1 MKTTRAGSGREY
13 KELKDLLSQDEYDT
27 AKGSVLNAHFT
38 SKEVITGIYAALQRF
53 GVRGNNK
60 ILEPAVGTGNF
71 FGFMP
76 KEISENARLYG
87 VELDEITGKIATKLY
102 PNANIQIK
110 GFEQTTFSDNQFD
123 IMVSNV
129 PFGNYSVY
137 DSAYARYSFQI
148 HDYFIAKGIDKIK
161 PGGIMAVITS
171 KGTMD
176 KQSASVRKY
185 IADRAELI
193 GAIRLPNTAF
203 KQTAGTEV
211 TSDILF
217 FRKRD
222 EKINATP
229 ENTEWLTVG
238 KNEQGLEL
246 NSYYISHPEMICGDL
261 AEEAVERQ
269 DRLAVRNVEVEGD
282 LLRCGQRMDHIG
294 DGTEPAESV
303 KAVHRLRRIG
313 HTDRHAV
320 AASDAETVQGKCGA
334 VDAGKKL
341 RIARALSEKFIRRVV
356 RVLPCGQRDLL
367 IERGAGIVDAAR
379 HIAVKVEPRGFGG
392 ERHGKS
398 SSIFLG
404 GNL

>member
-1 MKTTRAGSGREY
+1 MPQAFDENNESWQREY

-27 AKGSVLNAHFT
+27 AKGSVLNAQFYLERGYH
-38 SKEVITGIYAALQRF
+38 GIYAALQRF

-161 PGGIMAVITS
+161 PGGIMAVITF

-185 IADRAELI
+185 IADR
-193 GAIRLPNTAF
+193 
-203 KQTAGTEV
+203 
-211 TSDILF
+211 
-217 FRKRD
+217 
-222 EKINATP
+222 
-229 ENTEWLTVG
+229 
-238 KNEQGLEL
+238 
-246 NSYYISHPEMICGDL
+246 CG
-261 AEEAVERQ
+261 
-269 DRLAVRNVEVEGD
+269 
-282 LLRCGQRMDHIG
+282 
-294 DGTEPAESV
+294 
-303 KAVHRLRRIG
+303 
-313 HTDRHAV
+313 TDRGDPV
-320 AASDAETVQGKCGA
+320 AEYRVQTDCGNRSY
-334 VDAGKKL
+334 VGY
-341 RIARALSEKFIRRVV
+341 FVF
-356 RVLPCGQRDLL
+356 P
-367 IERGAGIVDAAR
+367 
-379 HIAVKVEPRGFGG
+379 
-392 ERHGKS
+392 
-398 SSIFLG
+398 
-404 GNL
+404 